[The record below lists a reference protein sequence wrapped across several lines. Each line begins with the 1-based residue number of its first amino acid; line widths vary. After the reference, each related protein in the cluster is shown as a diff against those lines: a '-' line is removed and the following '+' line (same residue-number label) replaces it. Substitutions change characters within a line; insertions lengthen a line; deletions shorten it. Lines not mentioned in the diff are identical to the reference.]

1 MENLTKIKEIAILAA
16 EKAGRELIK
25 RYENFNRG
33 TVKLK
38 AHHEILTQADLAS
51 ERIILSE
58 IKKNFPN
65 HRILSEEKGKSGAGG
80 DFLWIVDPLDGTTN
94 FSMHNP
100 IWSVSIAVVETQYLA
115 SLHEE
120 IIFGVIYAPML
131 GELCIAEKGKGAV
144 RNGKKIKVSSG
155 IKKSLHTFCH
165 GRSQKEVK
173 RAIKYYSYQ
182 KLHELDCRQLGSAAL
197 ELAFVAGGRTE
208 SIAIPGVN
216 PWDVAAGVLLVRE
229 AGGKVTD
236 FKGKEWK
243 LDSKDMLATN
253 NKAHREIL
261 KVVRKI

>member
-1 MENLTKIKEIAILAA
+1 MENFNKIKEAA
-16 EKAGRELIK
+16 VRMVKKAGKVLLS
-25 RYENFNRG
+25 RYKNFDRG

-65 HRILSEEKGKSGAGG
+65 HRILSEEKGKSGVGG

-100 IWSVSIAVVETQYLA
+100 IWSISIGVVYKG
-115 SLHEE
+115 E
-120 IIFGVIYAPML
+120 IILGVVYAPVL
-131 GELCIAEKGKGAV
+131 EELWLAEKGKGATK
-144 RNGKKIKVSSG
+144 NGKKIKVSSG
-155 IKKSLHTFCH
+155 ARKSLHTFCH

-182 KLHELDCRQLGSAAL
+182 KLHELDCRQLGSAAI
-197 ELAFVAGGRTE
+197 ELGFVASGRTE
-208 SIAIPGVN
+208 SITIPGVN

-236 FKGKEWK
+236 FKGNEWK
-243 LDSKDMLATN
+243 LGSKDMLATN
-253 NKAHREIL
+253 NKVHGEIL